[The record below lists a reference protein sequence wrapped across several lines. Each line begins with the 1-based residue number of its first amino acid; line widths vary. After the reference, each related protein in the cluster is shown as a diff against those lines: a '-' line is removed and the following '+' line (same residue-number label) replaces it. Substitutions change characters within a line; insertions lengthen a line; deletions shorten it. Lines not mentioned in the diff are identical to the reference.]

1 MLGLNIIAK
10 FVMHSFIIC
19 MYLSILLQVMP
30 RPGSSQGSSAA
41 ASDVEAE
48 GSIEQQHTLS
58 RARRKRPPD
67 RTDHEQKRRKDSVSA
82 DQYSSAIDE
91 IGREV
96 KRCIDVNIELLQT
109 KEIEPE
115 DVITDLHSSICQSI
129 AQTLNLQLDNIKER
143 IAEDCERNRGPFKHV
158 SRTQI
163 EGSRTMFEV
172 MRHLGILDNWLN
184 TSLLRYFITL
194 SQYDSPQRC
203 KADYWLQQYRDVLN
217 GFCREFLM
225 KNLPDKYH
233 DQLRTPN
240 THQEHH
246 RILCVVYEHE
256 FTKFSLADFLK
267 ERAFLERAFKIPPD
281 VLKYLQ
287 TLPSNSVAV
296 YWLFDMSYAAH
307 VFCGIHEL
315 FWSLLEHRILSL
327 KLKGVISISLRGH
340 HVQYLIKNALQE
352 KQNLIQQTEVCD

>member
-1 MLGLNIIAK
+1 
-10 FVMHSFIIC
+10 

-30 RPGSSQGSSAA
+30 RPGSSQVSSAA
-41 ASDVEAE
+41 ASDVEME
-48 GSIEQQHTLS
+48 GSTE
-58 RARRKRPPD
+58 ARRKRPPD
-67 RTDHEQKRRKDSVSA
+67 RTDHEQKRRNDSVSA
-82 DQYSSAIDE
+82 DQHSNAIDE

-96 KRCIDVNIELLQT
+96 ERCIEVNIELLQT
-109 KEIEPE
+109 NAIVPE
-115 DVITDLHSSICQSI
+115 DVITDLHSSICQCI
-129 AQTLNLQLDNIKER
+129 AQTLDLQLDNIKER
-143 IAEDCERNRGPFKHV
+143 IAGDCQRNRGPFKHV

-163 EGSRTMFEV
+163 EGSLTMFEV
-172 MRHLGILDNWLN
+172 MGHLGILDNWLN

-246 RILCVVYEHE
+246 RMLCVVYEHE
-256 FTKFSLADFLK
+256 FTKFSLADLLK
-267 ERAFLERAFKIPPD
+267 ERTFLERALKIPPD

-307 VFCGIHEL
+307 IIFDIRKL

-327 KLKGVISISLRGH
+327 ELKGVISISLQGQ
-340 HVQYLIKNALQE
+340 HVQYLIKNALQTE
-352 KQNLIQQTEVCD
+352 QDLIQQTEVCDGTHMHSCYSILGL